1 MPKTVTIDAERWE
14 RVRQVVLAAYPDGPD
29 GRGDVEWAD
38 DLGRVM
44 GKLQPGDLDP
54 IDPDPEP
61 SKPFDLLAAVLA
73 EQGHDPQELT
83 KRDLGRQLAVAKRLI
98 ADGVTTDEAR
108 EMTRWLPSINITGI
122 DLFTIERFITR
133 YRLKAD
139 KESNA
144 TRPQRDDW
152 RMPGQLVTV

>member
-14 RVRQVVLAAYPDGPD
+14 RVRRVALMACPDGTGELD
-29 GRGDVEWAD
+29 DHDWAVR
-38 DLGRVM
+38 LGAELAEIRR
-44 GKLQPGDLDP
+44 GDLDP

>member
-14 RVRQVVLAAYPDGPD
+14 RVRNAVGADPELVYLILEPD
-29 GRGDVEWAD
+29 
-38 DLGRVM
+38 
-44 GKLQPGDLDP
+44 DLDP

-122 DLFTIERFITR
+122 DLFTIERFVTR

-139 KESNA
+139 KENAA